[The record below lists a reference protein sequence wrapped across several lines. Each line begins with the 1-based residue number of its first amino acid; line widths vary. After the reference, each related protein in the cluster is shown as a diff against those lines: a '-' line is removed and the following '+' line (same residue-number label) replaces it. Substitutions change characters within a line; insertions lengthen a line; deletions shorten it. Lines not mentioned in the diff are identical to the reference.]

1 LSENRRFSFDELK
14 PRVFGF
20 QKRRAEMT
28 EALVQALVD
37 MKEAEALQTA
47 KQLLDQGISPM
58 EILESCSKAMEVV
71 GQRFEKG
78 VYFLPHLMMAGEMLK
93 QITSVIKPLIEEQ
106 KTGDQGG
113 KVLIGTVE
121 GDIHDIGKNIVV
133 FLLEANGFQVRDIG
147 INQKPS
153 KFVEAIKE
161 FQPKVVGMSGLLT
174 LAFDSMK
181 KTVQAIQEAGLRD
194 RVKIV
199 IGGGVVTEK
208 IKEYSGADAYAPD
221 AMAGVRLC
229 KQWIGSE

>member
-1 LSENRRFSFDELK
+1 
-14 PRVFGF
+14 
-20 QKRRAEMT
+20 MT
-28 EALVQALVD
+28 DALVQALVE
-37 MKEAEALQTA
+37 MKEAEALQRA
-47 KQLLDQGISPM
+47 KQLLAEGVAPL
-58 EILESCSKAMEVV
+58 EILEGCSKAMEVV

-93 QITSVIKPLIEEQ
+93 QISSLIKPLIREQ
-106 KTGDQGG
+106 KTGNQGG

-147 INQKPS
+147 INQKPA

-181 KTVQAIQEAGLRD
+181 NTVQAIEEAGLRKAV
-194 RVKIV
+194 RIM

-221 AMAGVRLC
+221 AMVGVRLC
-229 KQWIGSE
+229 KQWI

>member
-1 LSENRRFSFDELK
+1 
-14 PRVFGF
+14 
-20 QKRRAEMT
+20 MT
-28 EALVQALVD
+28 EALVQALVN
-37 MKEAEALQTA
+37 MKEAEALQRA
-47 KQLLDQGISPM
+47 KHLLAGGTEPL
-58 EILESCSKAMEVV
+58 EILESCSRAMEIV

-93 QITSVIKPLIEEQ
+93 EISAMIKPLVQEQ
-106 KTGDQGG
+106 KAEAKKGR
-113 KVLIGTVE
+113 VLIGTVE

-133 FLLEANGFQVRDIG
+133 FLLEANGFEVRDIG
-147 INQKPS
+147 INQKPD

-181 KTVQAIQEAGLRD
+181 KTVEAIKEAGLRETV
-194 RVKIV
+194 RIV

-208 IKEYSGADAYAPD
+208 IKDYSGADAYAPD

-229 KQWIGSE
+229 KEWIRTP

>member
-1 LSENRRFSFDELK
+1 
-14 PRVFGF
+14 
-20 QKRRAEMT
+20 MT

-37 MKEAEALQTA
+37 MKEAEALQRA
-47 KQLLDQGISPM
+47 KHLLAGGTEPL
-58 EILESCSKAMEVV
+58 EILENCSRAMEIV

-93 QITSVIKPLIEEQ
+93 EISAMIKPLVQEQ
-106 KTGDQGG
+106 KVEAKKGR
-113 KVLIGTVE
+113 VLIGTVE

-133 FLLEANGFQVRDIG
+133 FLLEANGFEVRDIG
-147 INQKPS
+147 INQKPA

-181 KTVQAIQEAGLRD
+181 KTVEAIKEAGLRETV
-194 RVKIV
+194 RIV

-208 IKEYSGADAYAPD
+208 IKDYSGADAYAPD
-221 AMAGVRLC
+221 AMAGVRLA
-229 KQWIGSE
+229 KEWTQRR

>member
-1 LSENRRFSFDELK
+1 
-14 PRVFGF
+14 
-20 QKRRAEMT
+20 MT
-28 EALVQALVD
+28 EALVQALVE

-47 KQLLDQGISPM
+47 KQLLEGGVAPM
-58 EILESCSKAMEVV
+58 AILEGCSKAMEAV

-78 VYFLPHLMMAGEMLK
+78 DYFLPHLMMAGEMLK
-93 QITSVIKPLIEEQ
+93 QISDLIKPLIQEQ
-106 KTGDQGG
+106 KAGDQGG

-153 KFVEAIKE
+153 KFIEAIKE

-181 KTVQAIQEAGLRD
+181 KTVQAIEEAGLRGKV
-194 RVKIV
+194 RIM

-229 KQWIGSE
+229 KQWIQGE

>member
-1 LSENRRFSFDELK
+1 
-14 PRVFGF
+14 
-20 QKRRAEMT
+20 MT
-28 EALVQALVD
+28 EALVQALVE

-47 KQLLDQGISPM
+47 KQLLDGGVGPL
-58 EILESCSKAMEVV
+58 EILEGCSKAMEVV
-71 GQRFEKG
+71 GQRFEQG

-93 QITSVIKPLIEEQ
+93 QISSLIKPLIQEQ

-161 FQPKVVGMSGLLT
+161 FQPKVLGMSGLLT

-194 RVKIV
+194 KVKIV

-229 KQWIGSE
+229 KQWIGGE

>member
-1 LSENRRFSFDELK
+1 
-14 PRVFGF
+14 
-20 QKRRAEMT
+20 MT
-28 EALVQALVD
+28 DSLVQALVE

-47 KQLLDQGISPM
+47 KQLLDQGVAPLD
-58 EILESCSKAMEVV
+58 ILGSCSRAMEEV

-78 VYFLPHLMMAGEMLK
+78 IYFLPHLMMAGEMLK
-93 QITSVIKPLIEEQ
+93 EISNLIKPLIHEQ

-147 INQKPS
+147 INQKPA

-181 KTVQAIQEAGLRD
+181 KTVQAIEEAGLRKAV
-194 RVKIV
+194 RIV

-208 IKEYSGADAYAPD
+208 IKDYSGADAYAPD

-229 KQWIGSE
+229 KQWIGSK

>member
-1 LSENRRFSFDELK
+1 
-14 PRVFGF
+14 
-20 QKRRAEMT
+20 MT
-28 EALVQALVD
+28 EALVQALVE

-47 KQLLDQGISPM
+47 KQLLEGGVAPM
-58 EILESCSKAMEVV
+58 AILEGCSKAMEAV

-78 VYFLPHLMMAGEMLK
+78 DYFLPHLMMAGEMLK
-93 QITSVIKPLIEEQ
+93 QISDLIKPLIQEQ
-106 KTGDQGG
+106 KAGEQGG

-153 KFVEAIKE
+153 KFIEAIKE

-181 KTVQAIQEAGLRD
+181 KTVQAIEEAGLRGKV
-194 RVKIV
+194 RIM

-229 KQWIGSE
+229 KQWIQGE

>member
-1 LSENRRFSFDELK
+1 
-14 PRVFGF
+14 
-20 QKRRAEMT
+20 MT
-28 EALVQALVD
+28 EALVQALVE
-37 MKEAEALQTA
+37 MKEAEALQRA
-47 KQLLDQGISPM
+47 QHLLVEGTEPL
-58 EILESCSKAMEVV
+58 EILEGCSRAMEVV

-78 VYFLPHLMMAGEMLK
+78 IYFLPHLMMAGEMLK
-93 QITSVIKPLIEEQ
+93 EISNLIKPLIQEQ

-181 KTVQAIQEAGLRD
+181 KTVQAIEEAGLRKAV
-194 RVKIV
+194 RIM

-208 IKEYSGADAYAPD
+208 IKDYSGADAYAPD

-229 KQWIGSE
+229 KQWIGGE

>member
-1 LSENRRFSFDELK
+1 
-14 PRVFGF
+14 
-20 QKRRAEMT
+20 MT
-28 EALVQALVD
+28 DLLVQALVE
-37 MKEAEALQTA
+37 MKEAEALKRA
-47 KQLLDQGISPM
+47 KQLLGEGVAPL
-58 EILESCSKAMEVV
+58 EILESCSRAMEIV

-93 QITSVIKPLIEEQ
+93 QISGVITPLIQGQ
-106 KTGDQGG
+106 KTGGKG
-113 KVLIGTVE
+113 VKVLIGTVE

-133 FLLEANGFQVRDIG
+133 FLLEANGFEVRDIG

-153 KFVEAIKE
+153 KFVEAIKD

-181 KTVQAIQEAGLRD
+181 KTVQAIEEAGLREKV
-194 RVKIV
+194 RIM

-208 IKEYSGADAYAPD
+208 IKDYSGADAYAPD

-229 KQWIGSE
+229 KQWIQGE

>member
-1 LSENRRFSFDELK
+1 
-14 PRVFGF
+14 
-20 QKRRAEMT
+20 MT
-28 EALVQALVD
+28 EALVQALVE

-47 KQLLDQGISPM
+47 KQLLEGGVAPM
-58 EILESCSKAMEVV
+58 VILEGCSKAMEAV

-78 VYFLPHLMMAGEMLK
+78 IYFLPHLMMAGEMLK
-93 QITSVIKPLIEEQ
+93 QISDLIKPLIQEQ
-106 KTGDQGG
+106 KAGDQGG

-121 GDIHDIGKNIVV
+121 GDIHDIGKNIVA

-153 KFVEAIKE
+153 KFVEAIKD

-181 KTVQAIQEAGLRD
+181 KTVQAIEEAGLREKV
-194 RVKIV
+194 RIM

-208 IKEYSGADAYAPD
+208 IKDYSGADAYAPD

-229 KQWIGSE
+229 KQWIQGE

>member
-1 LSENRRFSFDELK
+1 
-14 PRVFGF
+14 
-20 QKRRAEMT
+20 MT

-37 MKEAEALQTA
+37 MKEAEALQRA
-47 KQLLDQGISPM
+47 KQLIAEGTEPLK
-58 EILESCSKAMEVV
+58 ILESCSMAMEIV

-93 QITSVIKPLIEEQ
+93 EISAMIKPLVQEQ
-106 KTGDQGG
+106 KAEAKKGR
-113 KVLIGTVE
+113 VLIGTVE

-133 FLLEANGFQVRDIG
+133 FLLEANGFEVRDIG
-147 INQKPS
+147 INQKPA

-181 KTVQAIQEAGLRD
+181 KTVEAIKEAGLRETV
-194 RVKIV
+194 RIV

-208 IKEYSGADAYAPD
+208 IKDYSGADAYAPD

-229 KQWIGSE
+229 KEWIRTP